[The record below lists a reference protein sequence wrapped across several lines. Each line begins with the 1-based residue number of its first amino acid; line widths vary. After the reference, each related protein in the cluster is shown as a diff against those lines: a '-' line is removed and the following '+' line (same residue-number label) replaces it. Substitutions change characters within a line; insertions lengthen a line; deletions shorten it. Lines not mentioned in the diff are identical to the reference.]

1 MDRLAFNDVEL
12 TYELGE
18 GGDRGDRVV
27 LVHASPFVSWYG
39 PLVEQL
45 TEFSTLR
52 YRRRLHGSGG
62 AFRPLTVA
70 EDAATC
76 AMLMDHVGW
85 EAAHI
90 VGHSYGGLV
99 ALQLALDAP
108 ERVRSVALLEPAARG
123 ISSSQQVAAA
133 LAPVAAAY
141 RSGDKAGAVD
151 AFLRYVCG
159 DGYRPVLDRVIP
171 DAFREALDNADLF
184 FQAEMPAVQQWSF
197 GPGDAERVTQPV
209 LNVLGAQ
216 SVPRFVEGSDLIQ
229 SWFPGARRLSVP
241 EAGHLLM
248 VQNPT
253 GLAQGLRDFLATQ
266 DPAASARSSRAPNSA
281 RPTPPAPTPG
291 RSGQNDRTHHGAR
304 GDPNM
309 AAARAVAPSARSST
323 QPSAASR
330 PQPVPPR

>member
-1 MDRLAFNDVEL
+1 MDRLAFDDVEL

-18 GGDRGDRVV
+18 GGDRIV

-52 YRRRLHGSGG
+52 YRRRLRSSGG
-62 AFRPLTVA
+62 AYRPLSVG

-76 AMLMDHVGW
+76 TRLMDHVGW

-108 ERVRSVALLEPAARG
+108 ERVRSVVLLEPATRG
-123 ISSSQQVAAA
+123 ISSSEQVVAA
-133 LAPVAAAY
+133 LAPVVAAY

-151 AFLRYVCG
+151 AFLRHVCG
-159 DGYRPVLDRVIP
+159 DGYRPVLERVIP
-171 DAFREALDNADLF
+171 DAFREALDHADLF
-184 FQAEMPAVQQWSF
+184 FQAEMPAVQSWSF
-197 GPGDAERVTQPV
+197 GPRDAERVTQPV

-216 SVPRFVEGSDLIQ
+216 SAPRFVEGSDLIQ
-229 SWFPGARRLSVP
+229 SWLPRAQRLSVP
-241 EAGHLLM
+241 DAGHLLM

-253 GLAQGLRDFLATQ
+253 GLAQGLRDFFTAQGPTAPATA
-266 DPAASARSSRAPNSA
+266 PVSAAR
-281 RPTPPAPTPG
+281 G
-291 RSGQNDRTHHGAR
+291 RSGT
-304 GDPNM
+304 
-309 AAARAVAPSARSST
+309 S
-323 QPSAASR
+323 
-330 PQPVPPR
+330 